1 MAQTHIKKR
10 NWAFVVYPESL
21 PENWLDILK
30 LKGLMTAISPLH
42 DMDKNPTGEVKKA
55 HYHIILSYGNPT
67 TYNNVLV
74 LTKELN
80 GTIPIPLES
89 VTGMY
94 RYLTH
99 KDNPEKHQ
107 YKEEDIIL
115 LNGFDPVTLLSDTEC
130 FQLLKQC
137 IILIKDNH
145 IYQFEDLEF
154 FLLSNDLSDMFNI
167 TIKYCYFIQQVLAS
181 RRCIKSIKEKNSL
194 TTSHNYSNVNYKEEV
209 EK

>member
-1 MAQTHIKKR
+1 MSQINIKKR
-10 NWAFVVYPESL
+10 NWSFVVYPESL
-21 PENWLDILK
+21 PDDWIEILK

-42 DMDKNPTGEVKKA
+42 DLDINPTGEVKKA
-55 HYHIILSYGNPT
+55 HYHIILSFGNPT
-67 TYNNVLV
+67 TYNNVL
-74 LTKELN
+74 TISKDLN

-107 YKEEDIIL
+107 YNEQDIIL
-115 LNGFDPVTLLSDTEC
+115 LNGFDPVTLLSETES

-137 IILIKDNH
+137 IILISDNN

-154 FLLSNDLSDMFNI
+154 YLLQHDLTDMFNV
-167 TIKYCYFIQQVLAS
+167 TIKYCYFIQQLLAS
-181 RRCIKSIKEKNSL
+181 RRCKLSIAQKN
-194 TTSHNYSNVNYKEEV
+194 NV
-209 EK
+209 

>member
-1 MAQTHIKKR
+1 MQTHIKKR
-10 NWAFVVYPESL
+10 NWAFVVYPSSL
-21 PENWLDILK
+21 PNDWKELLR
-30 LKGLMTAISPLH
+30 LKGVMTAISPLH
-42 DMDKNPTGEVKKA
+42 DLDLNPTGEIKKA
-55 HYHIILSYGNPT
+55 HYHIILSFGSPT
-67 TYNNVLV
+67 TYNNVLSI
-74 LTKELN
+74 TKELN

-107 YKEEDIIL
+107 YNEEDIIL
-115 LNGFDPVTLLSDTEC
+115 FNGFDPVTLLSETES
-130 FQLLKQC
+130 FQLLKQI

-154 FLLSNDLSDMFNI
+154 YLLQNDLSDMFNI

-181 RRCIKSIKEKNSL
+181 RRCIKSINEKKS
-194 TTSHNYSNVNYKEEV
+194 
-209 EK
+209 